1 MKRKKI
7 RLKIQYNYIL
17 ILLLFIILIT
27 LINNINGVNGAFI
40 LYYIDI
46 YFIIKN
52 YISIIEKE

>member
-1 MKRKKI
+1 MKKKL

-17 ILLLFIILIT
+17 IILLFILLIF
-27 LINNINGVNGAFI
+27 LANNIKDINGAFI

>member
-1 MKRKKI
+1 MKNKKL

-17 ILLLFIILIT
+17 IILLSILLLY

-52 YISIIEKE
+52 YISIINKE

>member
-1 MKRKKI
+1 MKRKKL

-27 LINNINGVNGAFI
+27 LINNIDGVNGAFI

-52 YISIIEKE
+52 YIAIIEKE